1 MANIIQLSDLTF
13 ENDNSNNEEKVIF
26 NNYEFFIKKHISIME
41 KINLIDNILQ
51 DSLTLQGTFNTVAVR
66 AYFTLYTII
75 YYSNLVID
83 TNAVPKALDIL
94 DEMIQSGLAANI
106 LQRIPKKE
114 LDDLEDMLKKEQ
126 QKRLQ
131 YSLSF
136 AGVVQSLIN
145 QLPMQVEGMKEII
158 NNFDKNKFQEV
169 IDFAKAVNNNKI
181 PD

>member
-1 MANIIQLSDLTF
+1 M
-13 ENDNSNNEEKVIF
+13 V
-26 NNYEFFIKKHISIME
+26 
-41 KINLIDNILQ
+41 
-51 DSLTLQGTFNTVAVR
+51 
-66 AYFTLYTII
+66 
-75 YYSNLVID
+75 
-83 TNAVPKALDIL
+83 
-94 DEMIQSGLAANI
+94 QSVLAANI

>member
-1 MANIIQLSDLTF
+1 MMANIIQLSDLTF
-13 ENDNSNNEEKVIF
+13 ENDDLNNEEKVVF

-75 YYSNLVID
+75 YYS
-83 TNAVPKALDIL
+83 
-94 DEMIQSGLAANI
+94 
-106 LQRIPKKE
+106 
-114 LDDLEDMLKKEQ
+114 EDMLKKEQ

>member
-1 MANIIQLSDLTF
+1 
-13 ENDNSNNEEKVIF
+13 
-26 NNYEFFIKKHISIME
+26 ME

-83 TNAVPKALDIL
+83 TNAIPKALDIL

-158 NNFDKNKFQEV
+158 HNFDKNKFQEI
-169 IDFAKAVNNNKI
+169 IDFAKAVNNDKI